1 MKKIILSAVLAI
13 ATAVVASA
21 QIGSTR
27 FGVTAGFTSSSASS
41 IKDLDMKSVSQY
53 NVGVTLEIPLIAGL
67 TIQPGLVYQVKG
79 ASLDVVA
86 SDITGAVSTVDT
98 KVGYL
103 EVPVQ
108 VQYGLDLLLLRPYVF
123 AEPFVG
129 INVNPKTD
137 FKLASITNS
146 FKGDDTYTSRLEYG
160 LGVGAGVEVWKLQL
174 SVRYF
179 WNFGNLFDENGKLN
193 DVAGEVAESVFKEN
207 TNFKG
212 LTINLAYFF

>member
-1 MKKIILSAVLAI
+1 MKKIFISAVLAI
-13 ATAVVASA
+13 ATAVMASA

-27 FGVTAGFTSSSASS
+27 FGITAGFTSSSASS
-41 IKDLDMKSVSQY
+41 IKDIELNSVNQY
-53 NVGVTLEIPLIAGL
+53 NVGVTLEIPLIMGL
-67 TIQPGLVYQVKG
+67 SIQPSLVYQVKG

-86 SDITGAVSTVDT
+86 GDIKAASVDT

-108 VQYGLDLLLLRPYVF
+108 VQYGIDLMLLRPYVF

-129 INVNPKTD
+129 LNVNPKTD
-137 FKLASITNS
+137 FKLATISDS
-146 FKGDDTYTSRLEYG
+146 FKGEDTYTNRLEYG
-160 LGVGAGVEVWKLQL
+160 LGVGAGLEVWKLQL
-174 SVRYF
+174 SVKYF

-193 DVAGEVAESVFKEN
+193 DVAGGVAENVFNEN

>member
-1 MKKIILSAVLAI
+1 MKKIFISAVLAI
-13 ATAVVASA
+13 ATAVMASA

-27 FGVTAGFTSSSASS
+27 FGITAGFTSSSASS
-41 IKDLDMKSVSQY
+41 IKDIELNSVNQY
-53 NVGVTLEIPLIAGL
+53 NVGVTFEIPLIMGL
-67 TIQPGLVYQVKG
+67 TIQPSLVYQVKG

-86 SDITGAVSTVDT
+86 GDIKAASVDT

-108 VQYGLDLLLLRPYVF
+108 VQYGIDLMLLRPYVF

-129 INVNPKTD
+129 LNVNPKTD
-137 FKLASITNS
+137 FKLATISDS
-146 FKGDDTYTSRLEYG
+146 FKGEDTYTNRLEYG
-160 LGVGAGVEVWKLQL
+160 LGVGAGLEVWKLQL
-174 SVRYF
+174 SVKYF

-193 DVAGEVAESVFKEN
+193 DVAGGVAENVFNEN

>member
-1 MKKIILSAVLAI
+1 MKKIFISAVLAI
-13 ATAVVASA
+13 ATAVMASA

-27 FGVTAGFTSSSASS
+27 FGITAGFTSSSASS
-41 IKDLDMKSVSQY
+41 IKDIELNSVNQY
-53 NVGVTLEIPLIAGL
+53 NVGVTLEIPLIMGL
-67 TIQPGLVYQVKG
+67 SIQPSLVYQVKG

-86 SDITGAVSTVDT
+86 GDIKAASVDT

-108 VQYGLDLLLLRPYVF
+108 VQYGIDLMLLRPYVF

-129 INVNPKTD
+129 LNVNPKTD
-137 FKLASITNS
+137 FKLATISDS
-146 FKGDDTYTSRLEYG
+146 FKGEDTYTNRLEYG
-160 LGVGAGVEVWKLQL
+160 LGVGAGLEVWKLQL
-174 SVRYF
+174 SVKYF

-193 DVAGEVAESVFKEN
+193 DVAGEVAENVFNEN